1 MFPDEEFYK
10 FTKKELVELVKMYFI
25 NMFILDTMLNDISNT
40 NLKDIHKWL
49 DSLNNDLDLFI
60 KKTNKNVLGR
70 TSNNNLTDFD
80 IQQGCV
86 QMGLFT
92 EENKN
97 EDNIG

>member
-49 DSLNNDLDLFI
+49 DGLNKDLEFFI
-60 KKTNKNVLGR
+60 KKTNKKVLGY
-70 TSNNNLTDFD
+70 NYDDNLTEFD
-80 IQQGCV
+80 KEQGYIQQK
-86 QMGLFT
+86 LFK
-92 EENKN
+92 EESKN
-97 EDNIG
+97 ENNIS

>member
-70 TSNNNLTDFD
+70 TPNNNLTDFD